1 MRVLGISPAHDA
13 SVCVIN
19 NGEIELYLKE
29 ERFSRIKRDSHPYLC
44 LQKVKEKIEYID
56 YAVICSPSP
65 GDWGEITQYV
75 MKTFGCPVETLCES
89 HHLQHA
95 SLAFYNSG
103 FPNAAVIVVDRNGTD
118 YKGYMRESETIFVAN
133 YPHYFEEIHKSFWS
147 INKGVDFDNITT
159 NFLNELK
166 SKNPSC
172 EYICDSNFNITQVYE
187 TATSLISQHQLEN
200 GKTMGLSSYGDSD
213 NTFPDLFLNK
223 TNIPVNNYFAHLP
236 KWYNNGHVSAT
247 NKFLND
253 KEVKDITKNNYQL
266 YANYALHVQKQTQEA
281 VCYLIDKVIKNT
293 AIKNIC
299 ITGGYGLNV
308 VANSYYAFKYPNIN
322 FYFEPL
328 ADDSGNSIGGALYIY
343 KKYHNSNKKKKIQ
356 TTFFHG
362 FNYSLDSIEG
372 ENCNVDDIVN
382 ILTEQKTV
390 AVYNGLAEAGPR
402 SLGNR
407 SILFDATNANGKDIV
422 NLVKKREW
430 YRPFAAICLEED
442 AQKYFEMNHIKK
454 SEYMTMCFSIKEDYK
469 NLFPSITHVDG
480 TCRIQTID
488 ESHHLHELLIKY
500 KQKTGYGLL
509 LNTSFNLA
517 GYPLVETVEDALYV
531 LNNSTLEVLWFLSR
545 NLLIKKMGDKL
556 PNK

>member
-1 MRVLGISPAHDA
+1 MRVLGISPAHDS
-13 SVCVIN
+13 SVCVIKD
-19 NGEIELYLKE
+19 GEIELYLKE
-29 ERFSRIKRDSHPYLC
+29 ERLSRKKRDSHPYLC
-44 LQKVKEKIEYID
+44 LQKVKETIKHID

-75 MKTFGCPVETLCES
+75 IKTFGCPVKTLCNS

-103 FPNAAVIVVDRNGTD
+103 FSNAAVIVVDRNGTD

-133 YPHYFEEIHKSFWS
+133 YPYYFEEIYKSFWS
-147 INKGVDFDNITT
+147 INKGIDFDNTVN
-159 NFLNELK
+159 NFLNEMK
-166 SKNPSC
+166 SKNSSC
-172 EYICDSNFNITQVYE
+172 EYVCDSNFNITQVYE

-200 GKTMGLSSYGDSD
+200 GKTMGLSSYGLDTKS
-213 NTFPDLFLNK
+213 FPDLFLNN
-223 TNIPVNNYFAHLP
+223 TNIPVNNYFAHIP
-236 KWYNNGHVSAT
+236 KWYNDNHCCAI
-247 NKFLND
+247 NKSLD
-253 KEVKDITKNNYQL
+253 SQEIKKVTEKNYQL
-266 YANYALHVQKQTQEA
+266 YANYAYHVQKQTQEA
-281 VCYLIDKVIKNT
+281 VCHLIDKIVNT
-293 AIKNIC
+293 THIKNIC

-308 VANSYYAFKYPNIN
+308 VANSYYTSKYPNIN

-343 KKYHNSNKKKKIQ
+343 KKYHNSNKQKKIQ

-362 FNYSLDSIEG
+362 FDYDVSNIEG
-372 ENCNVDDIVN
+372 KECDVDNVIQ

-407 SILFDATNANGKDIV
+407 SILFDATNTNGKDIV

-488 ESHHLHELLIKY
+488 ESHHLHKLLIKY

-517 GYPLVETVEDALYV
+517 GDPLVETVEDALYV
-531 LNNSTLEVLWFLSR
+531 LNNSELDALWIPSV
-545 NLLIKKMGDKL
+545 NKIIWNKKYDML
-556 PNK
+556 